1 MRRSSAFP
9 WTYIES
15 RIAGSRGRYLFDQ
28 LKTYVMFIGQPRS
41 GTSLLGSILNAHR
54 RMCVAQELNALRYV
68 RRGYNRWQLFWLLM
82 QRDATFAKGG
92 RQWTGYDY
100 VVPNQWQGKFEDLQ
114 VIGDKK
120 AGLSTDQLRRR
131 PKLMDTL
138 QNTVGLPIRIVHV
151 VRDPFNVIT
160 TVHRRRKIS
169 MEKSA
174 QIYFRRCETN
184 WQLMQQC
191 GESVMTFEL
200 EELISQPESHLRNL
214 CSFLGVDAADDYI
227 SDCAGILFA
236 KPKQTKTQTEWS
248 TELIGRVQREAA
260 KFPFL
265 RNYRFGDERLVAAAA

>member
-15 RIAGSRGRYLFDQ
+15 RIAGSRGRHLFDQ

-100 VVPNQWQGKFEDLQ
+100 VVPNQWQGKSEELQ

-200 EELISQPESHLRNL
+200 EELISQPESHLRSL
-214 CSFLGVDAADDYI
+214 CSFLGVDAPDDYI